1 MDQRIVITRPLPG
14 DPVGRFAEAG
24 FANVWVNPRDVGLTR
39 AELLEAVAG
48 AHAVIDTPFDTN
60 INSQFFDA
68 AGDQLVIVSNY
79 AVGVDNVDIAEA
91 ARRGIIVGYTPDPVT
106 EPTADA
112 TWMLLLAAARRAREG
127 LDLARSGTWAGVRP
141 LDPMGKRIISK
152 TLFIIGPGRIGKAVA
167 RRAIGWNMRVLY
179 CARSQHAEV
188 EGPPINAQRVSLEDG
203 LREADFV
210 SLHCPLT
217 TETHHLINAERL
229 ALMKPSAVLVN
240 TARGSVV
247 DEAALVEA
255 LRNNTIFAAGLD
267 VFEREPEIH
276 QGLVEADNAFL
287 LPHWGS
293 TTDEDRDWMTRT
305 AVDNVIAALH
315 GKPIPHEFRLDHP
328 NNTKVESTS

>member
-14 DPVGRFAEAG
+14 DPLGKLSAAG
-24 FANVWVNPRDVGLTR
+24 FTNVWVNPRDVGLTR

-60 INSQFFDA
+60 INAEFFDA
-68 AGDQLVIVSNY
+68 AGDQMVIVSNY

-112 TWMLLLAAARRAREG
+112 TWLLLLAAARRAREG
-127 LDLARSGTWAGVRP
+127 LDLARSGEWKGVRP

-152 TLFIIGPGRIGKAVA
+152 TLLIIGPGRIGKAVA
-167 RRAIGWNMRVLY
+167 RRAIGWNIRVLY
-179 CARSQHAEV
+179 CARSQHIDV

-217 TETHHLINAERL
+217 DETRHLINAQRL
-229 ALMKPSAVLVN
+229 ALMKPTAVLVN
-240 TARGSVV
+240 TARGAVV
-247 DEAALVEA
+247 DEAALVDA
-255 LRNNTIFAAGLD
+255 LRTGTIFAAGLD
-267 VFEREPEIH
+267 VFEHEPEIH
-276 QGLVEADNAFL
+276 AGLVQADNAFL

-293 TTDEDRDWMTRT
+293 TTDEDRDWMTQI
-305 AVDNVIAALH
+305 AVDNVIAALR
-315 GKPIPHEFRLDHP
+315 GEPVPYEFRFDH
-328 NNTKVESTS
+328 STAANRS

>member
-14 DPVGRFAEAG
+14 DPLGKLSAASFT
-24 FANVWVNPRDVGLTR
+24 NVWVNPRDVGLTR

-60 INSQFFDA
+60 INAEFFDA
-68 AGDQLVIVSNY
+68 AGDQMVIVSNY
-79 AVGVDNVDIAEA
+79 AVGVDNVDTAEA

-112 TWMLLLAAARRAREG
+112 TWLLLLAAARRAREG
-127 LDLARSGTWAGVRP
+127 LDLARSGEWKGVRP
-141 LDPMGKRIISK
+141 LDPMGKRLIAK
-152 TLFIIGPGRIGKAVA
+152 TLLIIGTGRIGKAVA
-167 RRAIGWNMRVLY
+167 RRAIGWNIRVLY
-179 CARSQHAEV
+179 CARSQHIDV

-217 TETHHLINAERL
+217 TETHHLINADRL
-229 ALMKPSAVLVN
+229 AQMKPTAVLVN
-240 TARGSVV
+240 TARGAVV

-255 LRNNTIFAAGLD
+255 LRNGTIFAAGLD
-267 VFEREPEIH
+267 VFEHEPEIH
-276 QGLVEADNAFL
+276 AGLVEAPNAFL

-293 TTDEDRDWMTRT
+293 TTDEDRDWMTQI
-305 AVDNVIAALH
+305 AVDNVIAALR
-315 GKPIPHEFRLDHP
+315 GEPIPHEFRFDHSKAASR
-328 NNTKVESTS
+328 T

>member
-14 DPVGRFAEAG
+14 DPLGRFAEAG
-24 FANVWVNPRDVGLTR
+24 FTNVWVNPRDVGLTR
-39 AELLEAVAG
+39 AELLAAVAG

-60 INSQFFDA
+60 INAEFFDA

-91 ARRGIIVGYTPDPVT
+91 ARRGIIVGYTPEPVT

-127 LDLARSGTWAGVRP
+127 LDLARSGDWKGVRP
-141 LDPMGKRIISK
+141 LDPMGKRIIGK
-152 TLFIIGPGRIGKAVA
+152 TLLIVGPGRIGKAVA
-167 RRAIGWNMRVLY
+167 RRAIGWKMRVLY
-179 CARSQHAEV
+179 CARSQHPEV
-188 EGPPINAQRVSLEDG
+188 EGPPISAQRVPLEDG

-210 SLHCPLT
+210 SLHCPS
-217 TETHHLINAERL
+217 TEETRHLINAKRL

-240 TARGSVV
+240 TARGAVV
-247 DEAALVEA
+247 DESALVAA
-255 LRNNTIFAAGLD
+255 LRNGTIFAAGLD

-276 QGLVEADNAFL
+276 AGLIEADNAFL

-293 TTDEDRDWMTRT
+293 TTDEDRDWMTET
-305 AVDNVIAALH
+305 AIGNAVAALH
-315 GKPIPHEFRLDHP
+315 GEPVPFEYRSDDSNP
-328 NNTKVESTS
+328 RSRS

>member
-14 DPVGRFAEAG
+14 DPLGKLSAAG
-24 FANVWVNPRDVGLTR
+24 FSNVWVNPKDVGLTR
-39 AELLEAVAG
+39 AQLLDAVVG

-60 INSQFFDA
+60 INAELFDV

-79 AVGVDNVDIAEA
+79 SVGVDNVDIAEA
-91 ARRGIIVGYTPDPVT
+91 TRRGIIVGFTPDPVT

-152 TLFIIGPGRIGKAVA
+152 TLLIIGPGRIGKAVA
-167 RRAIGWNMRVLY
+167 RRAIGWNMRILY
-179 CARSQHAEV
+179 CARSQHDDV
-188 EGPPINAQRVSLEDG
+188 EGPPISAQRVSLEDG
-203 LREADFV
+203 LREADFI
-210 SLHCPLT
+210 SIHCPS
-217 TETHHLINAERL
+217 TEETQHLINADRL

-240 TARGSVV
+240 TARGAVV

-255 LRNNTIFAAGLD
+255 LGNGTIFAAGLD

-276 QGLVEADNAFL
+276 PGLVEADNAYL
-287 LPHWGS
+287 MPHWGS
-293 TTDEDRDWMTRT
+293 TTDEDRDWMTKT
-305 AVDNVIAALH
+305 AVDNVIAALR
-315 GKPIPHEFRLDHP
+315 GESIPHEY
-328 NNTKVESTS
+328 VQG